1 MNKKSQSI
9 TLRISFVA
17 VFAAIICAGCFI
29 SIPLPGGVP
38 ITLQNAFA
46 LLSGTI
52 LGTWYGGAS
61 VAIFLILGIIGVPV
75 FSGMKGG
82 FAHLLGASGGFLWG
96 YLIGA
101 IIAGFLLGSPKLSEK
116 KITFWQILKIFLAYF
131 LGLVVLYI
139 FGIWWFI
146 QSKGGLSES
155 LTMHQVLMWTLIP
168 FIPGDIIKMVIAI
181 PLTAVL
187 RPVAAR
193 YLFASSQNE
202 KSEKDAVDSLKNEET
217 KTEQVES
224 EQVESEKLE
233 SEQNQK

>member
-1 MNKKSQSI
+1 MNKKSQNF

-38 ITLQNAFA
+38 VTLQNAFS
-46 LLSGTI
+46 LISGTV

-61 VAIFLILGIIGVPV
+61 VAIFLVLGIIGIPV

-82 FAHLLGASGGFLWG
+82 IAHLLGVSGGFLWG

-116 KITFWQILKIFLAYF
+116 KITFFQILKIFLAYF
-131 LGLVVLYI
+131 LGLLVEYI

-155 LTMHQVLMWTLIP
+155 LSMQQVLMWTLIP
-168 FIPGDIIKMVIAI
+168 FIPGDIIKMIIAI
-181 PLTAVL
+181 LLSAVL
-187 RPVAAR
+187 RPMAAR
-193 YLFASSQNE
+193 YLFANSENK
-202 KSEKDAVDSLKNEET
+202 KSEKDAVDELKENN
-217 KTEQVES
+217 S
-224 EQVESEKLE
+224 
-233 SEQNQK
+233 NQK

>member
-1 MNKKSQSI
+1 MNKKSQNF

-38 ITLQNAFA
+38 VTLQNAFS
-46 LLSGTI
+46 LISGTV

-61 VAIFLILGIIGVPV
+61 VAIFLVLGIIGIPV
-75 FSGMKGG
+75 FSEMKGG
-82 FAHLLGASGGFLWG
+82 IAHLLGVSGGFLWG

-116 KITFWQILKIFLAYF
+116 KITFFQILKIFLAYF
-131 LGLVVLYI
+131 LGLLVEYI

-155 LTMHQVLMWTLIP
+155 LSMQQVLMWTLIP
-168 FIPGDIIKMVIAI
+168 FIPGDIIKMIIAI
-181 PLTAVL
+181 PLSAVL
-187 RPVAAR
+187 RPIAAR
-193 YLFASSQNE
+193 YLFANSENK
-202 KSEKDAVDSLKNEET
+202 KSEKDAVDELKENN
-217 KTEQVES
+217 S
-224 EQVESEKLE
+224 
-233 SEQNQK
+233 NQK